1 MVDRLGILKALF
13 KGREDV
19 FAVRWE
25 KEGKAGYMP
34 AYDLNWN
41 EYAKHKTQGGSLK
54 DFHNKSYQLLTDDK
68 LNQHLSGKEIIG
80 IYPLLQDNTSWF
92 IAADFD
98 QGSSK
103 RKNWAEE
110 CQQFISE
117 CKKYGLPVY
126 LERSR
131 SGQGAHIWMF
141 FDQPYPAYKSR
152 KIFLTLL
159 ANVGIIS
166 AINASSNFD
175 RLFPNQDN
183 HSGKGLGNLI
193 ALPFQKKAMAN
204 GNTCFINP
212 ISLEPF
218 DDQWSLLQNIQK
230 IPAVKLNE
238 VFNSITQSNSRDSIE
253 TPPIPS
259 FNGKIHITLNNLITI
274 PRHHL
279 TQELIEYL
287 KVNLNFMNADFLMR
301 KKAGKSTYQTEAFF
315 KTLGEKDNFV
325 VIPRG
330 FIGKLLRF
338 CREKNIPYLFKDERK
353 KLEEIGF
360 KSDISLYEY
369 QKVALA
375 VTNIKDFG
383 VIVAPPGS
391 GKTIIGLS
399 IIEGKKQPALI
410 IVHRKQLFDQW
421 LERIESFFG
430 IPKFRIGKIEGGRCE
445 LGHEITV
452 AMIQSLLGSDLPDS
466 LHHAF
471 GIILV
476 DECHHIPAKTFRAAI
491 QDFHSYYAYGLT
503 ATPKRK
509 NGDEKLMFIHL
520 GDIIYEINFPE
531 NESSRNEQLS
541 VIIRNTSL
549 RTPFNSKTDNIETL
563 LPILIH
569 DTSRNELIVDDIKR
583 EVAAG
588 RKVLTLTERKAHTA
602 ILYQY
607 LKGSAETIVLTGDD
621 SAQTRKLKQE
631 QIQDGNFQ
639 VLIATGQFMG
649 EGADIDALD
658 CLVLAYPFSFEG
670 KLIQYI
676 GRVQRS
682 IIKPVIYDY
691 RDRKIEYL
699 ENLFKQRNR
708 YYRKLVKNDQLKQYE
723 ELVLSFESRSF
734 YIYSKENQFPI
745 ECLDLPIPIEAFLP
759 DIRWRVRVIKYSD
772 EEGEL
777 VCEIMDYNCSV
788 SVSEKGRIN
797 SFYFPGI
804 ERIKF
809 RSIDTAAFLRA
820 VVLKGMPSV
829 QQGLRLSINQQ
840 VRQPIENVVLKT
852 MKVPFWKISFL
863 YGSVSFSIYI
873 EEINQEITFEIPN
886 PDIRPEFEAIKNYFS
901 KILKKKLVTVEI
913 VVRYSAEGVSSF
925 SAKSED
931 ISNINTAVIESVRF
945 EFVKRQIL
953 KTSDESLLSKAN
965 TVEDLLGQYQ
975 SSYRNMYSSE
985 QDLINDILNIKKTKH
1000 FLQLKWLSS
1009 KHEGKVLKL
1018 RFVLQPFSFLFLL
1031 SGENKYHV
1039 VWETLDTEEA
1049 TYIWHTEKT
1058 REALRETLTDIESM
1072 IGEIKKNG
1080 RQHYLAKETVN
1091 FSRVLHDY
1099 SDMKKGFVLWKGLI
1113 DERVG

>member
-1 MVDRLGILKALF
+1 MLDRLGIFKALF

-34 AYDLNWN
+34 SYDLNWN

-54 DFHNKSYQLLTDDK
+54 DFHTKSYQLLTDDK
-68 LNQHLSGKEIIG
+68 LNHHLSGKEIIG

-103 RKNWAEE
+103 KKNWAEE
-110 CQQFISE
+110 CKQFITE

-131 SGQGAHIWMF
+131 SGRGAHVWMF
-141 FDQPYPAYKSR
+141 FDQPYSAYKSR

-166 AINASSNFD
+166 AINGSSNFD
-175 RLFPNQDN
+175 RLFPNQDY
-183 HSGKGLGNLI
+183 HSGIGLGNLI

-204 GNTCFINP
+204 GNSCFINP
-212 ISLEPF
+212 LSLEPF

-230 IPAVKLNE
+230 IPGVKLNE
-238 VFNSITQSNSRDSIE
+238 VFNSITQSNSQDSIE

-259 FNGKIHITLNNLITI
+259 FDGKIHITLNNLITI

-279 TQELIEYL
+279 NQELIGYL
-287 KVNLNFMNADFLMR
+287 KVNLNFINADFLIR

-315 KTLGEKDNFV
+315 KTLGEKDDFV

-338 CREKNIPYLFKDERK
+338 CKEKNIPYQLKDERS
-353 KLEEIGF
+353 KLEEIEF

-369 QKVALA
+369 QKEA
-375 VTNIKDFG
+375 VGITNKKDFG
-383 VIVAPPGS
+383 VIVAPPGA
-391 GKTIIGLS
+391 GKTVIGLS
-399 IIEGKKQPALI
+399 IIAGKKQPTLI

-421 LERIESFFG
+421 IERIESFLG
-430 IPKFRIGKIEGGRCE
+430 IPKFRIGKIERGKCE
-445 LGHEITV
+445 IGHEITV
-452 AMIQSLLGSDLPDS
+452 AMIQSLQASDLPNN
-466 LHHAF
+466 LHRAF
-471 GIILV
+471 GTILV

-491 QDFHSYYAYGLT
+491 QGFNSYYLYGFT

-509 NGDEKLMFIHL
+509 NRDEKLMFIHI
-520 GDIIYEINFPE
+520 GDIIYEVNLPA
-531 NESSRNEQLS
+531 NEPNHSEQLS
-541 VIIRNTSL
+541 VIVRETDL
-549 RTPFNSKTDNIETL
+549 FTPFNSKTDNTETL
-563 LPILIH
+563 LPILLH
-569 DTSRNELIVDDIKR
+569 DTARNELIVNDTKR
-583 EVAAG
+583 EIAAG
-588 RKVLTLTERKAHTA
+588 RKVLVLTERKAHTV
-602 ILYQY
+602 ILNQY
-607 LKGSAETIVLTGDD
+607 LKSSAETIILTGDD

-631 QIQDGNFQ
+631 QIRDGNFQ
-639 VLIATGQFMG
+639 VLIATGQFIG
-649 EGADIDALD
+649 EGTDIDALD

-708 YYRKLVKNDQLKQYE
+708 YYRKLVKNGQLKQYE
-723 ELVLSFESRSF
+723 ELVLSFESRRF

-745 ECLDLPIPIEAFLP
+745 ECLDLPISIEEFLP
-759 DIRWRVRVIKYSD
+759 GISWKVRVVKYNED
-772 EEGEL
+772 DGEL
-777 VCEIMDYNCSV
+777 VCEIMDYNSIGNGLT
-788 SVSEKGRIN
+788 EDRIG

-809 RSIDTAAFLRA
+809 RAIDTAAFLRS
-820 VVLKGMPSV
+820 VVLNGRPSV
-829 QQGLRLSINQQ
+829 QQGLQIDIDQRN
-840 VRQPIENVVLKT
+840 RQPVENVIIKS
-852 MKVPFWKISFL
+852 MKVPFWKIRFL
-863 YGSVSFSIYI
+863 YGSLTFPIYI
-873 EEINQEITFEIPN
+873 EEINQELTFEITN
-886 PDIRPEFEAIKNYFS
+886 PDIRPEFEVIKEYFS
-901 KILKKKLVTVEI
+901 KILKKKLITTDI
-913 VVRYSAEGVSSF
+913 VVRYSAEAVMSF

-931 ISNINTAVIESVRF
+931 VSSINATIIESVQF
-945 EFVKRQIL
+945 EFVKKRIL
-953 KTSDESLLSKAN
+953 KTNDESFLGKAN
-965 TVEDLLGQYQ
+965 TVEDLMGQYQ
-975 SSYRNMYSSE
+975 STYGNMYSSE
-985 QDLINDILNIKKTKH
+985 QDLISDILNIKKTKH

-1009 KHEGKVLKL
+1009 KHDGKVLKL

-1049 TYIWHTEKT
+1049 TYIWHAEKT
-1058 REALRETLTDIESM
+1058 REALRKTLTDIEII
-1072 IGEIKKNG
+1072 IGEIKRNG
-1080 RQHYLAKETVN
+1080 RQQFLEKETVN

-1099 SDMKKGFVLWKGLI
+1099 SDTKKGFISWKGLME
-1113 DERVG
+1113 ERIV

>member
-1 MVDRLGILKALF
+1 MLDHLTLF
-13 KGREDV
+13 KSLFRGRDDV
-19 FAVRWE
+19 YAVRWE

-68 LNQHLSGKEIIG
+68 LIQHLYGNEIIG

-103 RKNWAEE
+103 KKNWAQE
-110 CQQFISE
+110 CQQFITE

-126 LERSR
+126 LERSK
-131 SGQGAHIWMF
+131 SGQGAHVWMF
-141 FDQPYPAYKSR
+141 FDQPYPAYRSR

-166 AINASSNFD
+166 AINGSSNFD
-175 RLFPNQDN
+175 RLFPNQDY

-193 ALPFQKKAMAN
+193 ALPFQKKALEN
-204 GNTCFINP
+204 GNSCFINP
-212 ISLEPF
+212 VNLDLF
-218 DDQWSLLQNIQK
+218 ADQWSFLQNIQK
-230 IPAVKLNE
+230 ISTDKLDE
-238 VFNSITQSNSRDSIE
+238 VFNSITHSNNRNSIK
-253 TPPIPS
+253 TSLIPS
-259 FNGKIHITLNNLITI
+259 FDGKIHITLNNLISI

-279 TQELIEYL
+279 TRELLEYL
-287 KVNLNFMNADFLMR
+287 KVNLNFMNADFLIR

-315 KTLGEKDNFV
+315 KILGEKDDSV
-325 VIPRG
+325 DIPRG

-338 CREKNIPYLFKDERK
+338 CKEKNIPHQLKDERR
-353 KLEEIGF
+353 KLEEIEF

-369 QKVALA
+369 QKGA
-375 VTNIKDFG
+375 VGITNKKDFG
-383 VIVAPPGS
+383 VIVAPPGA
-391 GKTIIGLS
+391 GKTVIGLS
-399 IIEGKKQPALI
+399 IIAVKRQPALI

-421 LERIESFFG
+421 LERIESFLG
-430 IPKFRIGKIEGGRCE
+430 IPKFRIGKIEGGKCE

-491 QDFHSYYAYGLT
+491 QGFHSYYLYGFT

-509 NGDEKLMFIHL
+509 NGDEKLMFFHI
-520 GDIIYEINFPE
+520 GDIIYEVNVPT
-531 NESSRNEQLS
+531 NEPNHTEQLS
-541 VIIRNTSL
+541 VIVRETDL
-549 RTPFNSKTDNIETL
+549 FTPFNSKTDNTETL

-569 DTSRNELIVDDIKR
+569 DTARNELIVNDIKR
-583 EVAAG
+583 EVTAG
-588 RKVLTLTERKAHTA
+588 RKVLVLTERKTHTV
-602 ILYQY
+602 ILNQY
-607 LKGSAETIVLTGDD
+607 LKSTAETIILTGDD

-631 QIQDGNFQ
+631 QIHDRNFQ
-639 VLIATGQFMG
+639 VLIATGQFIG
-649 EGADIDALD
+649 EGTDIDALD

-670 KLIQYI
+670 KLIQYL

-699 ENLFKQRNR
+699 ENLFKLRNR
-708 YYRKLVKNDQLKQYE
+708 YYRKLVKNGQLKQYE
-723 ELVLSFESRSF
+723 ELVLSFESRRF

-745 ECLDLPIPIEAFLP
+745 ECLDLPIPIEEFLP
-759 DIRWRVRVIKYSD
+759 DIHWRVRVIKYND

-788 SVSEKGRIN
+788 NVSEKGQIN
-797 SFYFPGI
+797 NFYFPGI

-809 RSIDTAAFLRA
+809 RTIDTAAFLRE
-820 VVLKGMPSV
+820 VILKGIPSG

-840 VRQPIENVVLKT
+840 VRQPVENVVLKT

-863 YGSVSFSIYI
+863 YGGVSFPIYI
-873 EEINQEITFEIPN
+873 EEINQEFTFEISN
-886 PDIRPEFEAIKNYFS
+886 PDIRPEFEAVKDYFS
-901 KILKKKLVTVEI
+901 KILKKKLVTVDI

-931 ISNINTAVIESVRF
+931 ISNINAAVIESVRF

-953 KTSDESLLSKAN
+953 KTNDESLLSKAN

-975 SSYRNMYSSE
+975 SSYNNLYSSE
-985 QDLINDILNIKKTKH
+985 QDLINDILNIKKAKH

-1009 KHEGKVLKL
+1009 KHEAKVLKL

-1049 TYIWHTEKT
+1049 TYIWHTDKT
-1058 REALRETLTDIESM
+1058 RAALRETLTDIET
-1072 IGEIKKNG
+1072 IIREIKTNG
-1080 RQHYLAKETVN
+1080 RQHYLDKETSN